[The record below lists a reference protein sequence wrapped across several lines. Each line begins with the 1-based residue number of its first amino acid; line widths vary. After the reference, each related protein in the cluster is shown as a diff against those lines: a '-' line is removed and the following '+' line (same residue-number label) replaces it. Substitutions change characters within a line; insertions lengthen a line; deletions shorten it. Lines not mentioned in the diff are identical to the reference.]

1 MSNCVFDKG
10 KKCAALHSHDC
21 EKCSFK
27 KTGRELVEGR
37 EKARE
42 RLESL
47 PQEQYDAIMKK
58 YYGLRRGVDSEVEEC

>member
-10 KKCAALHSHDC
+10 KKCIALLTHNC
-21 EKCSFK
+21 EKCSFH

-47 PQEQYDAIMKK
+47 PKKQYDAIMKK
-58 YYGLRRGVDSEVEEC
+58 YYSLRRGETEVEE

>member
-10 KKCAALHSHDC
+10 RKCEVLSSH
-21 EKCSFK
+21 

-42 RLESL
+42 RLENL
-47 PQEQYDAIMKK
+47 PREQYDAIMKK
-58 YYGLRRGVDSEVEEC
+58 YYGLRRGAEAEVEEC